1 MLHHFR
7 RGALTGVAAAATLV
21 ASLAV
26 TAPAALAETVLRVVP
41 HSGLKILDPIWTTAY
56 ISRNH
61 GYMIYDTLF
70 ALDPEGN
77 IQPQMVDSV
86 SRSDDGKTLTMTLR
100 DGLKFHDGADV
111 TAEDVVASINR
122 WASKDAMGQK
132 MMAFVDS
139 LEATDAK
146 TVTFNLNTAT
156 GLVELA
162 LAKPSSNVPFIMP
175 ARIAATPGSEQIT
188 EYVGSGPYMFNN
200 DEWEP
205 GTKVV
210 YEKFDDY
217 VPRSEAPNGLAGGKE
232 AKVDRVEW
240 TPIRDMQQAVNAL
253 IAGEIDIIESV
264 PPDLLPIL
272 EEAGQTY
279 TQIPNEAG
287 LQYTFRYN
295 VLHPPFDDPKIRQ
308 ALLYAFNQEDFLQ
321 AAIGDPNYYQTCKA
335 MFVCGLPFETTAH
348 MDGLLESNFAKAREL
363 LEEAGY
369 DGTPVVLMH
378 STNLPVLTNL
388 APVAKELMEAV
399 GFNVDMQSMDWST
412 LVARRAK
419 QDPPSEG
426 GWNAFLTAWDAG
438 DLFNP
443 LAMAFLNA
451 SCDNALF
458 GWPCDEQIEKL
469 RDDFARATD
478 FDQQKQIVE
487 ALQAR
492 WVEYPTHIHL
502 GQFNTPSALRN
513 NVKGYLSA
521 GIPVFWNISKEE

>member
-1 MLHHFR
+1 MLHYFR
-7 RGALTGVAAAATLV
+7 RGALTGVAAAVTL
-21 ASLAV
+21 AAGLAA

-56 ISRNH
+56 ITRNH

-70 ALDPEGN
+70 TLDPDGN
-77 IQPQMVDSV
+77 IQPQMVDTV
-86 SRSDDGKTLTMTLR
+86 TRSDDGLTVTMTLR
-100 DGLKFHDGADV
+100 DGLKWHDGADV
-111 TAEDVVASINR
+111 TAEDTVASVKR

-132 MMAFVDS
+132 MMTFVDS

-146 TVTFNLNTAT
+146 TMTFNLNTAT
-156 GLVELA
+156 GLIELA
-162 LAKPSSNVPFIMP
+162 LAKPSSNVPFMMP
-175 ARIAATPGSEQIT
+175 ARIAATPGSEQIE
-188 EYVGSGPYMFNN
+188 EYIGSGPFMFNN
-200 DEWEP
+200 EEWEP

-210 YEKFDDY
+210 YDKFEDY
-217 VPRSEAPNGLAGGKE
+217 VPRDEPANGLAGGKV

-240 TPIRDMQQAVNAL
+240 TPNRDIQQAVNSL
-253 IAGEIDIIESV
+253 LAGEVDVIESM
-264 PPDLLPIL
+264 PPDLLPLI
-272 EEAGQTY
+272 EGNDEAY
-279 TQIPNEAG
+279 TSVFNPSG

-295 VLHPPFDDPKIRQ
+295 VLHPPFDNPKIRQ
-308 ALLYAFNQEDFLQ
+308 ALLYAFNQEDFLD
-321 AAIGDPNYYQTCKA
+321 AAVGDPDFYQTCKA
-335 MFVCGLPFETTAH
+335 MFVCGLPFETEAG

-369 DGTPVVLMH
+369 DGTPVLLMH

-399 GFNVDMQSMDWST
+399 GFNVDMQSMDSST

-419 QDPPSEG
+419 KDAPAEG

-443 LAMAFLNA
+443 LAMAFLNS

-469 RDDFARATD
+469 RDDFARAGS
-478 FDQQKQIVE
+478 FEEQLQIVE
-487 ALQAR
+487 ALQER
-492 WVEYPTHIHL
+492 WVDYPTHIHL
-502 GQFNTPSALRN
+502 GQFNTPTVLRSNVQGFLNGGIFALW
-513 NVKGYLSA
+513 NV
-521 GIPVFWNISKEE
+521 EEQ

>member
-1 MLHHFR
+1 MLQAIR
-7 RGALTGVAAAATLV
+7 RSVLKGAVAAV
-21 ASLAV
+21 ALSFGLAG
-26 TAPAALAETVLRVVP
+26 TAPASYAETVLKVVP

-70 ALDPEGN
+70 ALDSAGE
-77 IQPQMVDSV
+77 IQPQMVDTV
-86 SRSDDGKTLTMTLR
+86 TRSDDGMTVIMTLR
-100 DGLKFHDGADV
+100 DGLKWHDGADV
-111 TAEDVVASINR
+111 TAEDTVASINR

-132 MMAFVDS
+132 MMGFVES

-146 TVTFNLNTAT
+146 TMTFKLNTPT

-162 LAKPSSNVPFIMP
+162 LAKPSSNVPFMMP
-175 ARIAATPGSEQIT
+175 ARIAATPGSEQIE
-188 EYVGSGPYMFNN
+188 EYIGSGPFMFNN
-200 DEWEP
+200 EEWEP

-217 VPRSEAPNGLAGGKE
+217 APREEPTDGLAGAKI

-240 TPIRDMQQAVNAL
+240 TPNRDIQQAVNAL
-253 IAGEIDIIESV
+253 IAGEVDIIESL

-272 EEAGQTY
+272 EESGEGY
-279 TQIPNEAG
+279 TQIPNLAG

-308 ALLYAFNQEDFLQ
+308 VLLYAFNQEDFLD
-321 AAIGDPNYYQTCKA
+321 AAIGNPDYYQTCKA
-335 MFVCGLPFETTAH
+335 MFVCGLPFETDAH
-348 MDGLLESNFAKAREL
+348 MDGLLESNFAKAREM

-419 QDPPSEG
+419 KDAPADG

-451 SCDNALF
+451 GCDKALF
-458 GWPCDEQIEKL
+458 GWPCDDKIEAL
-469 RDDFARATD
+469 RDDFARAVS
-478 FDQQKQIVE
+478 FDEQKQIVE
-487 ALQAR
+487 DLQAR

-513 NVKGYLSA
+513 NVQGYLSA
-521 GIPVFWNISKEE
+521 GIPVFWNVEKQ